1 MSLPNLSIIGAVSAS
16 DTVVKID
23 DTPLKSI
30 QRIEIAIDAGK
41 LTQARL
47 YVVPSALNLNISSY
61 RVVSLVAEELA
72 RQIAD
77 AIGAEQFIEKIYQTI
92 LDFAPQEASNAN

>member
-1 MSLPNLSIIGAVSAS
+1 MTLPNLSIVGSVSAS
-16 DTVVKID
+16 DTEVKIGD
-23 DTPLKSI
+23 SEIQCI

-47 YVVPSALNLNISSY
+47 HVIPSALNLNISSY

-72 RQIAD
+72 RQIAS
-77 AIGAEQFIEKIYQTI
+77 AIGAEQFVERIYQTI
-92 LDFAPQEASNAN
+92 LDFSPKEASNAN